1 MKNNRVLL
9 LGDGNVA
16 ADLAGELQDRGLTV
30 DCYVHDGPIQNWRT
44 ELFDYLKSQ
53 YTTLNMAAYDVVLLA
68 FTSERDVQR
77 RIVQD
82 LEDNVPDDMLFLV
95 SAMSLSAT
103 EIASWFQ
110 HPERVIGFGYV
121 PPLSSVK
128 CLEATKPLQ
137 GKDVH
142 AMRAAAFLQE
152 ALEREVAF
160 VKDSAG
166 LVMPRLV
173 SMIVNEAV
181 TALTEGVATAK
192 DLDTAMKLGVNY
204 PHGPLEWADQIG
216 LDQVY
221 ATLLGVYEEQGEDR
235 YRPAPL
241 LRRMVLAK
249 QLGIRTGQGF
259 YNYDS
264 GEGVENNA

>member
-30 DCYVHDGPIQNWRT
+30 DCFVHDGPIRNGQA
-44 ELFDYLKSQ
+44 ELYEYLNAQ
-53 YTTLNMAAYDVVLLA
+53 YASLNMAAYDAVLLA
-68 FTSERDVQR
+68 FTSDRDVQR

-82 LEDNVPDDMLFLV
+82 LEGNVSDDMLFLV

-103 EIASWFQ
+103 EIASWFEVS
-110 HPERVIGFGYV
+110 ERVIGFGYV
-121 PPLSSVK
+121 PPLSGVK
-128 CLEATKPLQ
+128 CLEAAKPLQ

-152 ALEREVAF
+152 GLEREVAF

-166 LVMPRLV
+166 LVMPRIV
-173 SMIVNEAV
+173 SCIVNEAV
-181 TALTEGVATAK
+181 TALAEGVATVE

-249 QLGIRTGQGF
+249 QLGIRTGEGF
-259 YNYDS
+259 YNYEWD
-264 GEGVENNA
+264 EGVENDA